1 MSTTAET
8 LGIDL
13 SVDAASGINQYLSFI
28 LADEEYGVEILR
40 VREIR
45 IWEKPTRIPGTPR
58 YVLGVIN
65 LRGLIVP
72 IVDLRRRFRMPPVQY
87 DANTVVVI
95 LQARSAEHER
105 TIGIVVDHV
114 SDVYKVNESEIRPA
128 PDLGIN
134 IDTAYIRGLVTIKK
148 GADVEKEPGEGKQ
161 QGDVMLIIL
170 DIDRLLDVNTLMVD
184 DTSLDDEEQ
193 VVGKRQP
200 EKKTAASDSAS
211 E

>member
-8 LGIDL
+8 LGINL
-13 SVDAASGINQYLSFI
+13 AVDAASGVNQYLSFI

-45 IWEKPTRIPGTPR
+45 MWEKPTKIPGTPR

-72 IVDLRRRFRMPPVQY
+72 IVDLRRRFRMPAVPY
-87 DANTVVVI
+87 DNNTVIVI
-95 LQARSAEHER
+95 LQALAAEHER

-114 SDVYKVNESEIRPA
+114 SDVYKVNDNDIRPA

-134 IDTAYIRGLVTIKK
+134 IDTAYIRGLATIKNSAA
-148 GADVEKEPGEGKQ
+148 ADDREAGEEHKQ

-170 DIDRLLDVNTLMVD
+170 DIDRLLDVNALMAD
-184 DTSLDDEEQ
+184 QQGMEADNDPAGSDN
-193 VVGKRQP
+193 P
-200 EKKTAASDSAS
+200 EKKASAS
-211 E
+211 PTD

>member
-13 SVDAASGINQYLSFI
+13 AVDKASGVNQYLSFI

-40 VREIR
+40 VREIK
-45 IWEKPTRIPGTPR
+45 IWEKPTRIPGTPK

-72 IVDLRRRFRMPPVQY
+72 IVDLRRRFRMPAAQY
-87 DANTVVVI
+87 NTKDTVVVI

-114 SDVYKVNESEIRPA
+114 SDVYKVKESEIRPA

-134 IDTAYIRGLVTIKK
+134 IDTAYIRGLVTIRK
-148 GADVEKEPGEGKQ
+148 GADAEKEHAEDKQ
-161 QGDVMLIIL
+161 PGDVMLIIL
-170 DIDRLLDVNTLMVD
+170 DIDRLLDVDTLMVD
-184 DTSLDDEEQ
+184 DADTDDDNQQPPVEKAEE
-193 VVGKRQP
+193 KD
-200 EKKTAASDSAS
+200 KKTAD
-211 E
+211 